1 MPTPRVK
8 DLRGRHVLVTGAASG
23 IGRATALALAAEGA
37 ELHLTDRDA
46 AGLAATVDGV
56 VGAGG
61 TVAVHATADV
71 ADHRQVLDVAA
82 AVHGRVPSLDVVMNV
97 AGIATWGTVDRMAHR
112 QWRSVVDVNLMG
124 PIHVVEAF
132 VPPMMAAGRGGYLV
146 NVSSAAG
153 LLGLPW
159 HAAYSAS
166 KYGLRGLSDVLRFD
180 LRRHGIGVSLVC
192 PGAVATPLADT
203 VEIAGVDTS
212 TPEFRRLRGLF
223 LHGAVTPEHAAAA
236 IVAAV
241 HRGRYLVFTSADI
254 RLLFAAQ
261 RYAPHLYALGMD
273 LANRAFHRAFA
284 RVAP

>member
-1 MPTPRVK
+1 MLRPRVH
-8 DLRGRHVLVTGAASG
+8 DICGRNVLVTGAASG

-37 ELHLTDRDA
+37 ELHLTDRDGD
-46 AGLAATVDGV
+46 GLADTVDRV
-56 VGAGG
+56 TAVGG

-71 ADHRQVLDVAA
+71 ADHGQVVELAA
-82 AVHGRVPSLDVVMNV
+82 AVHRRVPALDVVMNV
-97 AGIATWGTVDRMAHR
+97 AGVSAWGTVDRMAHG
-112 QWRSVVDVNLMG
+112 QWRAMVDVNLLG

-132 VPPMMAAGRGGYLV
+132 LPPMMAAGRGGYLV

-166 KYGLRGLSDVLRFD
+166 KYGVRGLSDVLRFD

-203 VEIAGVDTS
+203 IEVAGVDTS
-212 TPEFRRLRGLF
+212 TPEFRRLKRLF
-223 LHGAVTPEHAAAA
+223 LRRAVPPERAAAV
-236 IVAAV
+236 IVDAV

-261 RYAPHLYALGMD
+261 RHAPHLYALGMD
-273 LANRAFHRAFA
+273 AANRAFHRAFA
-284 RVAP
+284 RLPA